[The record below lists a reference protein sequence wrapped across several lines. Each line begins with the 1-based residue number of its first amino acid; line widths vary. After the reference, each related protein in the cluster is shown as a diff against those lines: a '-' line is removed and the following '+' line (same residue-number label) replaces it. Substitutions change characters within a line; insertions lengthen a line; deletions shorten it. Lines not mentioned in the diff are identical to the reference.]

1 MARVNRTALRRAG
14 AAAGPLFVAAFLAEG
29 ATRPDYDPL
38 RQPVSAL
45 ALGPRGWR
53 QRANFA
59 VTGTLLLAGAVGLG
73 RRGALVGAAAV
84 GLLGAGAFRTD
95 PIAGY
100 PPAVAEEKTQEGSL
114 HDLFGLPVFLGIPAA
129 AFVEARRGRRRWRR
143 ASVASGVGM
152 LVFFVLA
159 GVGFSG
165 KPVPGGL
172 YQRISLGVGLGWVTA
187 LLLRR
192 R

>member
-1 MARVNRTALRRAG
+1 VARVNRTALRRAG

-73 RRGALVGAAAV
+73 RRGGLVGAAAV
-84 GLLGAGAFRTD
+84 GLLGAGAFRTY

-100 PPAVAEEKTQEGSL
+100 P
-114 HDLFGLPVFLGIPAA
+114 
-129 AFVEARRGRRRWRR
+129 
-143 ASVASGVGM
+143 
-152 LVFFVLA
+152 A
-159 GVGFSG
+159 GA
-165 KPVPGGL
+165 
-172 YQRISLGVGLGWVTA
+172 T
-187 LLLRR
+187 
-192 R
+192 